1 MRTFPASCCKEMWSR
16 ISFPNERAL
25 RLACLVL
32 AGACGGDEKAAAD
45 SASTTTV
52 NEARVAATGDTSCI
66 KAGAWQPCSVL
77 DRLEH
82 AGLVVTLRPEP
93 ARLPMFSIEGRTY
106 ETTRSTIHVFLYPDA
121 AARRADTDRL
131 DSVAVAPRGSTY
143 TWPDPV
149 TLVTSNNLAA
159 VVLTPNERQA
169 ERIVLALAAGLP
181 AARP

>member
-16 ISFPNERAL
+16 ISFPDARAP
-25 RLACLVL
+25 LACLVL
-32 AGACGGDEKAAAD
+32 AASCGGDEKAAAD
-45 SASTTTV
+45 SAATPSV
-52 NEARVAATGDTSCI
+52 NEARAATADTSCI

-93 ARLPMFSIEGRTY
+93 ARFPMFSIEGRTY